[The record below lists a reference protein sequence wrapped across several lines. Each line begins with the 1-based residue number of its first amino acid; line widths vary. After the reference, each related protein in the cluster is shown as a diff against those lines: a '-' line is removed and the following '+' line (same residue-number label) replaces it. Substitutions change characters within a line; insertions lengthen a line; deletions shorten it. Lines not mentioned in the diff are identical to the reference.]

1 MHVIAPSSQPNKK
14 SMKELNLMPQK
25 DKNQYQM
32 DINNMN
38 KGKVNVGYEATT
50 GNDTPDQFQNHEDVS
65 TKQTRGKGN
74 KD

>member
-1 MHVIAPSSQPNKK
+1 
-14 SMKELNLMPQK
+14 MPQK